1 MRVRSRRKNAKGG
14 RPERCSRNQL
24 FAIGRRSPPARAIRY
39 TVIPRVAGLPVDGAA
54 RLDLLATSECDLAKT
69 GGGTDKNRRRRNTT
83 FLEPCRGEFG
93 RNRAPRGKDLPPTR
107 VCKARQAHQYRYGR
121 CDPFTRNR
129 MKSGDG

>member
-69 GGGTDKNRRRRNTT
+69 GGWTDRSRRHRKTT
-83 FLEPCRGEFG
+83 FLEPCRGDFG
-93 RNRAPRGKDLPPTR
+93 RNKTRRRKGLPPNR
-107 VCKARQAHQYRYGR
+107 VCKRRQAHQCPYESRSACRRGG
-121 CDPFTRNR
+121 
-129 MKSGDG
+129 S